1 MYYVTYKQTLLK
13 AEREHRLA
21 IINGAVNC
29 ITKAVKRWL
38 ALVKIRKSIANKKQ
52 EEKKKATFNE
62 FKKLEKE
69 EVEALTNDIDILL
82 DKLKEK
88 INIIRNF

>member
-1 MYYVTYKQTLLK
+1 MYYVTYKQILLK

-38 ALVKIRKSIANKKQ
+38 ALLKIRKSIANKKQ
-52 EEKKKATFNE
+52 EEKKKVTFNE
-62 FKKLEKE
+62 FKKPEKE
-69 EVEALTNDIDILL
+69 ELEALTNDIDILL

-88 INIIRNF
+88 INIFRNL